1 MSAELLETL
10 GRILLSLIGGLLL
23 TALPFWFICK
33 RTGHHPALSFLSI
46 VPLANVIFLF
56 YLAFSKWPAQQEE
69 NLSIETSVSPG
80 KRKNKPALIIIGA
93 FLLAVAP
100 LVVIGGTAYTFTL
113 PKIYAS
119 QVLIQTVFS
128 EEAYKNY
135 DKATLESLTHTYS
148 EKITSKPILYKTADR
163 LNLQELWGHNGEPIS
178 KGFVSKILKSSIH
191 VSQHRNSID
200 LTTISVKRQDP
211 NEAARIANELA
222 HLCQIVSKND
232 TKQANP
238 YSIVIIETAEPATRP
253 VSPNLILNVLL
264 SIALAGVFI
273 LFGAPL
279 LIIGLKR

>member
-10 GRILLSLIGGLLL
+10 GRIILSVVGGLLL
-23 TALPFWFICK
+23 TVLPFWFICK

-46 VPLANVIFLF
+46 VPLANIVFLF
-56 YLAFSKWPAQQEE
+56 YLAFSNWPAQQE
-69 NLSIETSVSPG
+69 NTLSGEMPTTTG
-80 KRKNKPALIIIGA
+80 KRGKKPALIIIGA

-100 LVVIGGTAYTFTL
+100 LVVITGTAYTFTL

-128 EEAYKNY
+128 EEAYTNY

-178 KGFVSKILKSSIH
+178 KDYVSKILKSSIT
-191 VSQHRNSID
+191 VSRHRDSID
-200 LTTISVKRQDP
+200 LMAITVKRQDP
-211 NEAARIANELA
+211 SEAARIANELA
-222 HLCQIVSKND
+222 ALYQIVAEND
-232 TKQANP
+232 TKQASP
-238 YSIVIIETAEPATRP
+238 YSIVIIESGEPATRP
-253 VSPNLILNVLL
+253 VSPNLILNVLVSL
-264 SIALAGVFI
+264 GVAGAFI
-273 LFGAPL
+273 LLGAPL